1 MKDKF
6 LLLKILTVSL
16 ILMFLSGCTPKDTT
30 PPSVSITSPPN
41 NATVSGPVDIIASAT
56 DDVEYQKL
64 SSILMELMWERLRKR
79 PTNTPGIQIL
89 FNTTLLILYKR
100 KLTT

>member
-56 DDVEYQKL
+56 DDVGISKVEFYIDGINVGEATQ
-64 SSILMELMWERLRKR
+64 
-79 PTNTPGIQIL
+79 TP
-89 FNTTLLILYKR
+89 YKY
-100 KLTT
+100 T